1 MYNPHSYAVTIEMM
15 LHCSLGSADEIEKN
29 PLVFLKSFLDKVYDD
44 DATKAKLID
53 CFDKRYAKYM
63 NTHLRDWSEDDTKQM
78 VHDLREIYSR

>member
-1 MYNPHSYAVTIEMM
+1 MYNPHSYAVI
-15 LHCSLGSADEIEKN
+15 
-29 PLVFLKSFLDKVYDD
+29 LKSFLDKVYDD